1 MKVLVINSGSSS
13 LKYTLYETEGEKRLA
28 KGLVECIGLPEAYYK
43 HQVAKNEE
51 IKESCVAKN
60 HINALTLVLNK
71 LMDPAGKLIAN
82 AQEIGCVG
90 HRVVHGG
97 EKFSK
102 PVLINE
108 EVLNDIRAC
117 SILAPLHNPQNIQG
131 IEACQSLLPG
141 VPQVAIFDTAFHQ
154 TIPNFAFL
162 YALPYAIY
170 EKQNIRRY
178 GFHGTSHEY
187 VAQRAASMLGRPF
200 NELKLITCHLGN
212 GCSIAAIENGKSV
225 DTSMGLTP
233 LEGLVMGT
241 RCGDV
246 DPAIVMHLIEN
257 EKMTSP
263 EVNTLL
269 NKKSGLYGLSGLTN
283 DMRTVLNAA
292 SAGSERAKIA
302 VEVFCYRARKYIA
315 SYLGVLNGADAV
327 VFTAGVGENC
337 PTIREKIVLKLSNL
351 GIDLDP
357 EANMAPAT
365 GERTISIA
373 GSRVKLLVIPTNEE
387 LMISRQAINVLTNK

>member
-13 LKYTLYETEGEKRLA
+13 LKYTLYETDGEQRLA

-51 IKESCVAKN
+51 IKESCIAKN
-60 HINALTLVLNK
+60 HVNALTLVLNK
-71 LMDPAGKLIAN
+71 LMDPASKLIAN
-82 AQEIGCVG
+82 PQEIGCVG

-187 VAQRAASMLGRPF
+187 VAQRAAAMLGRPF

-327 VFTAGVGENC
+327 IFTAGVGENC

-351 GIDLDP
+351 GIELDP
-357 EANMAPAT
+357 EANMAPLT
-365 GERTISIA
+365 GERTISKA